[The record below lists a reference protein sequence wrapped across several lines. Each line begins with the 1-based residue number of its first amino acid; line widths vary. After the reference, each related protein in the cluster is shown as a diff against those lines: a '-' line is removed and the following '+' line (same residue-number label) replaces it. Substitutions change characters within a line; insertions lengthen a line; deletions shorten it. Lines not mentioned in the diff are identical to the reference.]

1 MITQL
6 QGRGLSSWAPSEVAG
21 QDCQGH
27 TGAAHGLEHRHGCG
41 DKAQPCLRSSQEVSL
56 QVGLIFVS

>member
-6 QGRGLSSWAPSEVAG
+6 QGRGLSSWDPSEVAG

-27 TGAAHGLEHRHGCG
+27 TGAARGLDHRHGCG
-41 DKAQPCLRSSQEVSL
+41 DKAGLRSSQEVGL